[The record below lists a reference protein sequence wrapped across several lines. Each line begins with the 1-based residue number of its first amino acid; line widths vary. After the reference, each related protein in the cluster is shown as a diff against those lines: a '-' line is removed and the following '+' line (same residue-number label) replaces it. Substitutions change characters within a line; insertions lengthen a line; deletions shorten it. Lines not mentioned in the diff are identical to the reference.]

1 MITSN
6 ANDKLEDILKK
17 IQTPQDLKG
26 KIGVYTMF
34 SITHALSINNINVYI
49 QIKDPKLWEE
59 IRKVFY
65 PTLFEKIK
73 KNLVFDLS
81 TLLS

>member
-1 MITSN
+1 MITSD
-6 ANDKLEDILKK
+6 ANDTLESILKK

-26 KIGVYTMF
+26 KLGVYTMF
-34 SITHALSINNINVYI
+34 TITKALSINHINVYI

-65 PTLFEKIK
+65 PTIFEKIK
-73 KNLVFDLS
+73 KKLGF
-81 TLLS
+81 

>member
-1 MITSN
+1 MITS
-6 ANDKLEDILKK
+6 DKNETLESILKK

-65 PTLFEKIK
+65 PTIFEKIK
-73 KNLVFDLS
+73 KKLGF
-81 TLLS
+81 

>member
-6 ANDKLEDILKK
+6 SNDTLEDILKK
-17 IQTPQDLKG
+17 IQTPQDLKM
-26 KIGVYTMF
+26 KLGVYTMF
-34 SITHALSINNINVYI
+34 TITKSSSINHINVYI

-65 PTLFEKIK
+65 PTFFEKIK
-73 KNLVFDLS
+73 KKLGF
-81 TLLS
+81 